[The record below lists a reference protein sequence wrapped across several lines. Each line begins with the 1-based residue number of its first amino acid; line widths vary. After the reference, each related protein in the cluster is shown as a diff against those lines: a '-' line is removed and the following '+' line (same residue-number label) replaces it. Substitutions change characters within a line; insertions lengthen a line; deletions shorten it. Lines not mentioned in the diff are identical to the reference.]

1 MFFFRFFWTNLNSK
15 NVYIWW
21 PKTKCIY
28 PNIPKTS
35 PPSDEK
41 VSYFYQGGLHPE
53 IRVYICFYKKCSLIL
68 QGGGAC
74 IQGAGFGIFGCRA
87 YFWPKQDPNIY
98 ILKNKKIIPQQ
109 AVWKCVYWTICI
121 CPPPLPQKKKHNNA
135 SPKLAFSFGE
145 NAPNNTLPVLNK
157 CNFFVPTNN

>member
-1 MFFFRFFWTNLNSK
+1 MCIYGDQK
-15 NVYIWW
+15 QNVYTRISQ
-21 PKTKCIY
+21 KQA
-28 PNIPKTS
+28 

-87 YFWPKQDPNIY
+87 YF
-98 ILKNKKIIPQQ
+98 
-109 AVWKCVYWTICI
+109 
-121 CPPPLPQKKKHNNA
+121 
-135 SPKLAFSFGE
+135 
-145 NAPNNTLPVLNK
+145 
-157 CNFFVPTNN
+157 